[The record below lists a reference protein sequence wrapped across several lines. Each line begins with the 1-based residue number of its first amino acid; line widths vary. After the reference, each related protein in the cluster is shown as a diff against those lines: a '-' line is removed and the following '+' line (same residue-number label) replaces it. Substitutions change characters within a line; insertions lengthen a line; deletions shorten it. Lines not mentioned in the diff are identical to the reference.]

1 MTSVQELQSKIAQET
16 TQIGSVSHETVQE
29 HISRERRDREAGHA
43 SIHNNLQDI
52 DRKFKDSLKQ
62 VASSH
67 EENHERLS
75 GSLSTVERQLRED
88 LRKHKDEHGIGLAS
102 IHGDLK
108 KVANEHAARHGDL
121 QDLIGKVQLEE
132 RRAREDHQDGL
143 VNALTMLET
152 NLRREVEAGHERHQ
166 ENIRGH
172 LAGEREMREKAH
184 AAMAA
189 RIADF
194 EVFVKDRHSKDK
206 AHMAIADRV
215 EELEN
220 LMQEQLVRGK
230 IQASLSDRLGQLEQ
244 VTQERILREKSL
256 AGLADRLSGMEQFI
270 QERQARDNAQ
280 ERLVDRLADME
291 QATQKTQ
298 SILANKLTELD
309 DKIVDELSRASA
321 RSNGDININA
331 EMQQMV
337 VTCSSEVAGM
347 QAMLAKEQD
356 FRALQ
361 IDNFNKLIMQERAV
375 RETQMESWRAYLT
388 SEKEIR
394 DSKDHGLVT
403 RDELDSV
410 TSAMWAEIRAHTH
423 DVTACLPCNVAETGP
438 RQRSPPPRPS
448 SRTTVVS
455 DSRSCSPMAPCRSM
469 VSPKRV
475 AVSETIVSPKVS
487 PKRSIGQTVAVP
499 MQNIQPTQTVTQ
511 PQQTDLSQTSAA
523 QQAMPR
529 IERTPPMPYET
540 VMVSPASTSNP
551 RSVREVAA
559 MSTMSSSRYKSYVM
573 EKSSSP
579 GMSVRSV
586 QE

>member
-1 MTSVQELQSKIAQET
+1 
-16 TQIGSVSHETVQE
+16 
-29 HISRERRDREAGHA
+29 
-43 SIHNNLQDI
+43 
-52 DRKFKDSLKQ
+52 
-62 VASSH
+62 
-67 EENHERLS
+67 
-75 GSLSTVERQLRED
+75 
-88 LRKHKDEHGIGLAS
+88 
-102 IHGDLK
+102 
-108 KVANEHAARHGDL
+108 
-121 QDLIGKVQLEE
+121 
-132 RRAREDHQDGL
+132 
-143 VNALTMLET
+143 
-152 NLRREVEAGHERHQ
+152 
-166 ENIRGH
+166 
-172 LAGEREMREKAH
+172 
-184 AAMAA
+184 
-189 RIADF
+189 
-194 EVFVKDRHSKDK
+194 
-206 AHMAIADRV
+206 MAIADRV
-215 EELEN
+215 EELED

-244 VTQERILREKSL
+244 VTQERIVREKSL

-469 VSPKRV
+469 
-475 AVSETIVSPKVS
+475 
-487 PKRSIGQTVAVP
+487 
-499 MQNIQPTQTVTQ
+499 NIQPTQQTVTVTQQ
-511 PQQTDLSQTSAA
+511 PQQTVLSQTSAA

>member
-1 MTSVQELQSKIAQET
+1 
-16 TQIGSVSHETVQE
+16 
-29 HISRERRDREAGHA
+29 
-43 SIHNNLQDI
+43 
-52 DRKFKDSLKQ
+52 
-62 VASSH
+62 
-67 EENHERLS
+67 
-75 GSLSTVERQLRED
+75 
-88 LRKHKDEHGIGLAS
+88 
-102 IHGDLK
+102 
-108 KVANEHAARHGDL
+108 
-121 QDLIGKVQLEE
+121 
-132 RRAREDHQDGL
+132 
-143 VNALTMLET
+143 
-152 NLRREVEAGHERHQ
+152 
-166 ENIRGH
+166 
-172 LAGEREMREKAH
+172 
-184 AAMAA
+184 
-189 RIADF
+189 
-194 EVFVKDRHSKDK
+194 
-206 AHMAIADRV
+206 
-215 EELEN
+215 
-220 LMQEQLVRGK
+220 
-230 IQASLSDRLGQLEQ
+230 
-244 VTQERILREKSL
+244 
-256 AGLADRLSGMEQFI
+256 
-270 QERQARDNAQ
+270 
-280 ERLVDRLADME
+280 
-291 QATQKTQ
+291 
-298 SILANKLTELD
+298 
-309 DKIVDELSRASA
+309 
-321 RSNGDININA
+321 
-331 EMQQMV
+331 
-337 VTCSSEVAGM
+337 M

-388 SEKEIR
+388 SEKELR

-475 AVSETIVSPKVS
+475 TVSETIVSPKVS

-499 MQNIQPTQTVTQ
+499 MQNIPPTQQTVTVNQQ
-511 PQQTDLSQTSAA
+511 PQQTVLSQTSAA
-523 QQAMPR
+523 QQTMPR
-529 IERTPPMPYET
+529 IERTPPMPYEA